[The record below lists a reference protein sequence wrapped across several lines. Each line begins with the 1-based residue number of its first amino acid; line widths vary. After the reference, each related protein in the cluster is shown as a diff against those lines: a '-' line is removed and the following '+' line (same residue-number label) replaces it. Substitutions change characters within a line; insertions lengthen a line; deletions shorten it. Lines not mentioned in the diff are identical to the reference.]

1 MLIIW
6 GVPIYNDSDQYIKMH
21 VHREP
26 IYPLFLWLMRLIA
39 GDSSLVVAG
48 FIQCILAVYAS
59 YRFITY
65 VLNNIVLKGIDKV
78 KSTFQSVA
86 FKWILAVVITGT
98 VIAPYI
104 ITSLI
109 SVTHVMLANG
119 ILSEALALPLLFLY
133 VVNIHRMMVERTE
146 EGKICIGF

>member
-1 MLIIW
+1 MKNSIFLKKNNEDYIGKRSLYISIFCFLSVFLFGMLIIW

-86 FKWILAVVITGT
+86 F
-98 VIAPYI
+98 
-104 ITSLI
+104 
-109 SVTHVMLANG
+109 NG
-119 ILSEALALPLLFLY
+119 S
-133 VVNIHRMMVERTE
+133 
-146 EGKICIGF
+146 